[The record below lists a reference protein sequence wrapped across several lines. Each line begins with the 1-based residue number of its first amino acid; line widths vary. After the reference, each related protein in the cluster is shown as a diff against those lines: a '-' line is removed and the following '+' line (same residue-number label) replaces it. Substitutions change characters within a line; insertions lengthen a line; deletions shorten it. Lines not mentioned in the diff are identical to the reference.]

1 MIDRRLIWGYGLISL
16 PALCAT
22 AFAVL
27 ACYRLRPIYEERE
40 RTAITAHYREIAEEL
55 RDDPT
60 RGTVDRMPDDHG
72 RIRSMKPGSWGYVE
86 RADETIV
93 WYRLFERTQVV
104 QVPRLSSL
112 SFAALLFP
120 TLSVSLVLFWLV
132 TIAGCAML
140 RKSVKDRDDFIA
152 ASAHDLKTPLTS
164 LMRFIGTNDR
174 KAARVAERMMYLVS
188 NLTDFL
194 RLGGHSLSPLLES
207 VDPQTAFRDAYAM
220 FDDEFRWVSGG
231 SDVEFSC
238 ETAAFVSADPRILN
252 RVLVNLV
259 SNELKY
265 AAPCGKVSVRIED
278 AGANVRFVFADEG
291 PGLSAH
297 DRRRVFRRY
306 FRARDVLKSGK
317 GGFGLGLCLARD
329 FARTMG
335 GDLTVHANPPKG
347 TRFVLTLRRV

>member
-1 MIDRRLIWGYGLISL
+1 MIDRRLIWGYVLISL

-55 RDDPT
+55 RDDST
-60 RGTVDRMPDDHG
+60 RGTDGEIPEDRG
-72 RIRSMKPGSWGYVE
+72 RVRSMKPGSWGYVE
-86 RADETIV
+86 RNDETVV
-93 WYRLFERTQVV
+93 WYRLFERTQAVKV
-104 QVPRLSSL
+104 QRLKSL
-112 SFAALLFP
+112 SFAAILFP
-120 TLSVSLVLFWLV
+120 VLGVSLFLFWVV

-140 RKSVKDRDDFIA
+140 RKSVKERDDFIA
-152 ASAHDLKTPLTS
+152 ASAHDLKTPLTA
-164 LMRFIGTNDR
+164 LRRLIGSDDQ
-174 KAARVAERMMYLVS
+174 KAARVAERMMFLVS

-194 RLGGHSLSPLLES
+194 RLGGRPLRPTLAS
-207 VDPQTAFRDAYAM
+207 VDPAAAFHDAYAM
-220 FDDEFRWVSGG
+220 FDDEFRWISGG
-231 SDVEFSC
+231 ADVDFSS
-238 ETAAFVSADPRILN
+238 ETTASVSADPELLH

-259 SNELKY
+259 TNELKY
-265 AAPCGKVSVRIED
+265 AAPFGKVAVRIEET
-278 AGANVRFVFADEG
+278 GKNVRLVFADEG
-291 PGLSAH
+291 PGLSAR

-329 FARTMG
+329 FARAMG